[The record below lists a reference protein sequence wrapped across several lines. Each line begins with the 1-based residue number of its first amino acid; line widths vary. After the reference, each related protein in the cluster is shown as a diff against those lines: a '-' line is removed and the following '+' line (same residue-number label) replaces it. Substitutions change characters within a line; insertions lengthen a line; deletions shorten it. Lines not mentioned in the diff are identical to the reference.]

1 MKQHLIAIVYRLF
14 HATPVVIREAIWAV
28 KQTSYRPA
36 ARDFWNGFDG
46 VCVLTI
52 VMGIFV
58 LLRV

>member
-1 MKQHLIAIVYRLF
+1 MIGDWI
-14 HATPVVIREAIWAV
+14 
-28 KQTSYRPA
+28 YRPD

-46 VCVLTI
+46 FCAFTI